1 ILKDD
6 DWKCYLCK
14 PDPDENCLIRSIIEI
29 KDKDIQQDN
38 PSETLVAGN
47 LSPHDALAE
56 SETEQLQ
63 STSSMED
70 LSSNVSGEKVIYFIF
85 LTN

>member
-1 ILKDD
+1 MYEAYIKTKLNISQSLYRLKAPQGSYAKILKDD

-38 PSETLVAGN
+38 TWKPSFQEICLHRN
-47 LSPHDALAE
+47 
-56 SETEQLQ
+56 
-63 STSSMED
+63 
-70 LSSNVSGEKVIYFIF
+70 KIR
-85 LTN
+85 